1 MMIIQVSVGAHL
13 SLKAFQSRL
22 EQTSGLYLVYRIN
35 KEDGRL
41 KLIYVGKSSDVS
53 DRVDQSHEHY
63 SDWLEWAD
71 GQEDR
76 LRFSCV
82 VLQDHTTEILRCEA
96 ALIYAFQPPINNN
109 GKDSF
114 SYEDTMVIFN
124 GRQIC
129 HRNLIIVQKTI

>member
-1 MMIIQVSVGAHL
+1 MVVFLVSVGAHL
-13 SLKAFQSRL
+13 SLKSFQNHS
-22 EQTSGLYLVYRIN
+22 EETSGLYLVYRIN

-41 KLIYVGKSSDVS
+41 KLIYVGKSVDVS
-53 DRVDQSHEHY
+53 ERVDQTHEHY
-63 SDWLEWAD
+63 NDWLDWAD

-82 VLQDHTTEILRCEA
+82 VLQNHETEVLRCEA
-96 ALIYAFQPPINNN
+96 AMIYAFQPPINDK

-124 GRQIC
+124 GRQVC
-129 HRNLIIVQKTI
+129 HRSLIIAQKTI